1 MVGKGPHSI
10 LRPVGLKRPILR
22 PSPLVL
28 CSCEKTPVSRRPSL
42 QRPSDDLTG
51 HSGEGL
57 LAHPT

>member
-51 HSGEGL
+51 HSGE
-57 LAHPT
+57 